1 MVMEIVLFQTPRIEA
16 ATSDQK
22 SLLANEVTMEGVLS
36 CKVAV
41 VEGKVR
47 QLVHANLGP
56 LLINTEHSELFTL

>member
-47 QLVHANLGP
+47 QLVHAKSGGVLKPGTPNK
-56 LLINTEHSELFTL
+56 

>member
-1 MVMEIVLFQTPRIEA
+1 MTWLWRLFFFQTPRIEA

-47 QLVHANLGP
+47 QLVHTKSGGVLKPGTPNK
-56 LLINTEHSELFTL
+56 